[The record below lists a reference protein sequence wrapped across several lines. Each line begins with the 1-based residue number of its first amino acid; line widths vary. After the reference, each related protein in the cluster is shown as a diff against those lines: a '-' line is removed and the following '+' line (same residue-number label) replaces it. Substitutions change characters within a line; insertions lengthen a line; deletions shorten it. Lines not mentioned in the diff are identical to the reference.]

1 MDQEGSRQQEVGP
14 IEAKPD
20 PWEGVPPG
28 CGTSRSW
35 SPLWLA
41 LLGFA
46 VWVGILLVLLVI
58 RFRTS
63 VV

>member
-1 MDQEGSRQQEVGP
+1 MNQDGSSQQEATP
-14 IEAKPD
+14 AEAKVD
-20 PWEGVPPG
+20 SWEGVPPE
-28 CGTSRSW
+28 CGTPRSW
-35 SPLWLA
+35 TPLWFA

>member
-1 MDQEGSRQQEVGP
+1 MDQEGSSQQEATP
-14 IEAKPD
+14 AEAKVD
-20 PWEGVPPG
+20 WEGIPPG
-28 CGTSRSW
+28 CGTPRSW
-35 SPLWLA
+35 GPLWLA